1 MHVHVCVCVGVCKAH
16 STARSHI
23 DLIEMIGRK
32 RVYDEKSDRTFSIY
46 AHTSYDGQCSTL
58 YYLPISKCF
67 RSLIFPSE
75 LLYRSFSIPTCS
87 SSFAF
92 VPTHSLLLSISLFHS
107 LFFAFT
113 VPVPFSV
120 LHSLSFFPFFCLS
133 LNACRTFLPIR
144 SISENF
150 NVNFVHSLVFNVFCL
165 IYSLLKVYEE
175 IYFFGAYI
183 FNI

>member
-1 MHVHVCVCVGVCKAH
+1 MHVHVCLGVCKAH

-75 LLYRSFSIPTCS
+75 LLYRSFSIPTYS
-87 SSFAF
+87 SSFVF
-92 VPTHSLLLSISLFHS
+92 GSTQSLTHLSLPLPFPVSRFHCPRPPY
-107 LFFAFT
+107 LTFF
-113 VPVPFSV
+113 V
-120 LHSLSFFPFFCLS
+120 LHSLSGKEL
-133 LNACRTFLPIR
+133 FLPL
-144 SISENF
+144 S
-150 NVNFVHSLVFNVFCL
+150 
-165 IYSLLKVYEE
+165 
-175 IYFFGAYI
+175 
-183 FNI
+183 